1 MKNFKNLGFG
11 AIILALVIGITSCN
25 SWVKPN
31 YAGVLMENYGRDG
44 KNDFHNVTGK
54 VSTISWG
61 TELIQVPL
69 FEQKGE
75 YGDKLTIS
83 STDNTNYYVS
93 PMYTYKAL
101 KNRAIDIVFDY
112 KHLGTGVDL
121 DMIEDQ
127 ILEPRIKD
135 ISREISNS
143 LSDEQLMNNGGKL
156 RYEKACTDTL
166 RKIFEKAGFE
176 LLTYSSQLSFTDAM
190 IAKIAERNKVEQE
203 SQILDKKL
211 ANTKKE
217 IDLANLTSE
226 ANRARSQGVTELLL
240 KEKELYIKEIAIK
253 GWIDAKCPMPQYV
266 NQNGFYDMVNIKK

>member
-1 MKNFKNLGFG
+1 MKK
-11 AIILALVIGITSCN
+11 IINNSILSLLLVVLLTSCN
-25 SWVKPN
+25 KWAKPN
-31 YAGVLMENYGRDG
+31 YQGVLMENYGRNG
-44 KNDFHNVTGK
+44 KSDFHMVTGK
-54 VSTISWG
+54 VSTAAWG
-61 TELIQVPL
+61 TEFFQVPL

-93 PMYTYKAL
+93 PVYTY
-101 KNRAIDIVFDY
+101 RAIKGRSIDIVFDY
-112 KHLGTGVDL
+112 RNIGSDL
-121 DMIEDQ
+121 KMIEDN
-127 ILEPRIKD
+127 ILDPRIKD

-143 LSDEQLMNNGGKL
+143 MSDAELMNNGGKL
-156 RYEKACTDTL
+156 RYEKVCTDSL
-166 RKIFEKAGFE
+166 KKVFERAGFE

-226 ANRARSQGVTELLL
+226 ANRARSLGVTELLL
-240 KEKELYIKEIAIK
+240 KEKELEVKKIAIE
-253 GWIDAKCPMPQYV
+253 GWVKAKCPMPQYV
-266 NQNGFYDMVNIKK
+266 GDGSMYYNMINLKK